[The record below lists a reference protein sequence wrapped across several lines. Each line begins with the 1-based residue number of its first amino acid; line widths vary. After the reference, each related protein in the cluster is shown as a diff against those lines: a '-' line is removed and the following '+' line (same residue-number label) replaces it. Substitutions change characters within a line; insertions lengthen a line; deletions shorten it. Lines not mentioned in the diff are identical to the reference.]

1 MVALESPTG
10 QKWSAGVRRPG
21 RNGRPVPWDD
31 DDVDDVPIRDEAIRL
46 GQFLK
51 LANLIDTGSDAKAL
65 MIEGRVQVNGEVE
78 TRRGRQLVK
87 GDVVELAGQQAR
99 VG

>member
-1 MVALESPTG
+1 MRFGRRRGKGEPV
-10 QKWSAGVRRPG
+10 VRE
-21 RNGRPVPWDD
+21 
-31 DDVDDVPIRDEAIRL
+31 VPIRDEGIRL

-51 LANLIDTGSDAKAL
+51 LADLIDSGADAKPLLAD
-65 MIEGRVQVNGEVE
+65 GVVFVNGELE

-87 GDVVELAGQQAR
+87 GDVVSVGDEAVR